1 MYQIMEYEIDYVLC
15 ECDLEPLKELVLGLE
30 ADYTVRVTK
39 EPSICLTMVRAE
51 DSLERQEFYLGEA
64 LTSECEVDVDGRAG
78 FGLCL
83 GEEPERC
90 YCIAVLDAF
99 LQGGLTD
106 PRIDAFVEAHD
117 AQVSSRDREDYA
129 RALSTRVDF
138 KLMEED

>member
-1 MYQIMEYEIDYVLC
+1 MEYEIDYVLC
-15 ECDLEPLKELVLGLE
+15 ECDLEHLKELVIQLE
-30 ADYTVRVTK
+30 ADYNVRVTK

-83 GEEPERC
+83 GEEPVRC

-99 LQGGLTD
+99 LQGGPTD
-106 PRIDAFVEAHD
+106 SRINDFVEAHD
-117 AQVSSRDREDYA
+117 ALVSSRNREDYA
-129 RALSTRVDF
+129 RAMSTRVDF